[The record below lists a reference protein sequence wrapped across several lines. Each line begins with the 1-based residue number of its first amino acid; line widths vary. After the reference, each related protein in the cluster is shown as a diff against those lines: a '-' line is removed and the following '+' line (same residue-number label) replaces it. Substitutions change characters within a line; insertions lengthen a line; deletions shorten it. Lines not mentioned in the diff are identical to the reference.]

1 MIKHVIS
8 FVKKSFFLNFQIEL
22 MQNSNPGKL
31 AKLLA
36 RRVSIFCNISKII
49 SSFSM
54 TRAYAVIHNFIRF
67 LDVYDGT
74 IVPVLTIYQLQLFIL
89 DKSISLS

>member
-36 RRVSIFCNISKII
+36 RRVIIFCNITKII